1 MQAMKAACLRDYD
14 EDDGVGYL
22 KTFKIEGELKC
33 VFAGGMYV
41 YLRVIL
47 LLIRRVW
54 KLLSCVRPAVACDR
68 AN

>member
-33 VFAGGMYV
+33 VFAGGV

-54 KLLSCVRPAVACDR
+54 KLLSLR
-68 AN
+68 AAGASDSAN

>member
-33 VFAGGMYV
+33 VFAGGV

-54 KLLSCVRPAVACDR
+54 KLSCVRAAGACDS

>member
-33 VFAGGMYV
+33 VFAGGV
-41 YLRVIL
+41 SRVIL
-47 LLIRRVW
+47 LLIRVW
-54 KLLSCVRPAVACDR
+54 KLSCVRAAGACDS

>member
-33 VFAGGMYV
+33 VFAGDV
-41 YLRVIL
+41 SRVIL

-54 KLLSCVRPAVACDR
+54 KLSCARPAGASDS